1 MKVKTVLQRL
11 PFSKRTWWKHYAATL
26 RYGLYVV
33 LHPFD
38 GFWDLKHEKRGSM
51 AAANTFVLLA
61 LLTQVWSRMYSNWLF
76 VDVDLQRFN
85 VWLECGTF
93 LVPLVIF
100 CIANWCLTT
109 LFDGKGTLRDIYIL
123 TAYALVPFILLR
135 LPMTFVSNV
144 LLKDEQ
150 MLFTFFN
157 SLGLLWSAALLI
169 CGQMMVHDYSLSK
182 TLLFTVAT
190 VVGMAVII
198 TLCLMIF
205 SMVSEAVGYFAS
217 LYRELRFQF
226 Y

>member
-1 MKVKTVLQRL
+1 MKVKTFLPRL
-11 PFSKRTWWKHYAATL
+11 PFAKKEWWKRYAATM
-26 RYGLYVV
+26 RYGLHVIV
-33 LHPFD
+33 HPFD
-38 GFWDLKHEKRGSM
+38 GFWDLKHEKRGGM
-51 AAANTFVLLA
+51 AAANTFVLLT
-61 LLTQVWSRMYSNWLF
+61 LLTQVWGRMYSNWLF

-85 VWLECGTF
+85 VWLEAGTF
-93 LVPLVIF
+93 LAPLLIWCV
-100 CIANWCLTT
+100 ANWCLTT
-109 LFDGKGTLRDIYIL
+109 LFDGKGTLRDIYML

-135 LPMTFVSNV
+135 LPMTFISNV

-157 SLGLLWSAALLI
+157 ALGIAWSAGLLI

-182 TLLFTVAT
+182 TILFTLAT
-190 VVGMAVII
+190 IVGMAVII

-205 SMVSEAVGYFAS
+205 SMLSEAIAYFAS